1 MSKLFGIKYCLEA
14 ILETETS
21 YEQYLENKQSHFFSI
36 QNTKYVLENHKKSW
50 HVSFLL
56 DIFSFRVHLGEE
68 CEMKRF

>member
-50 HVSFLL
+50 H
-56 DIFSFRVHLGEE
+56 G
-68 CEMKRF
+68 